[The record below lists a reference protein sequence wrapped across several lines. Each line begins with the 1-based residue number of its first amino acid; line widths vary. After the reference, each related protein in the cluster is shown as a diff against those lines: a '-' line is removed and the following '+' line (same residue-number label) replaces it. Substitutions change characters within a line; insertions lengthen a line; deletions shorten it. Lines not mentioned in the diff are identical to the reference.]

1 MGSDRAGV
9 YQVSKALRWV
19 GGGGGV
25 RGEGK
30 SRDLEYLQGS
40 D

>member
-19 GGGGGV
+19 GGGGG
-25 RGEGK
+25 GGAGGGK
-30 SRDLEYLQGS
+30 VKGLRIFARK
-40 D
+40 